1 MTRPLRGPITRL
13 ARTGEQLLRPAGRRL
28 FYALAVDPW
37 LREGTTRRVWFGPYR
52 GLAFELA
59 APLMGRRNV
68 FYRAYE
74 PAVTRWL
81 RRTIRPGMVVW
92 DVGAHVGIHALYV
105 AHLLKGQG
113 QVVAFEGW
121 PANAAC
127 LRRNVAANPRLS
139 ALITL
144 VPQCI
149 ARQAGPVH
157 MAEGSA
163 DGKHH
168 LATGDEAQSVEV
180 QATTLDDFWRET
192 GTCPDILI
200 LDIEGYELDA
210 LEGGIALL
218 QRCRP
223 RLVVEH
229 HQRAEA
235 LRGWLAAQQYAIES
249 ADDRHIF
256 AR

>member
-1 MTRPLRGPITRL
+1 MIGKHLKAW
-13 ARTGEQLLRPAGRRL
+13 ARKP
-28 FYALAVDPW
+28 FHALAVNPW

-59 APLMGRRNV
+59 TPMMGRRNV

-121 PANAAC
+121 PENAAC

-149 ARQAGPVH
+149 ARQAGPVR
-157 MAEGSA
+157 MAEGSS

-168 LATGDEAQSVEV
+168 LAAGGEARCLEV
-180 QATTLDDFWRET
+180 QATTLDDYWRET

-210 LEGGIALL
+210 LEGGSALV
-218 QRCRP
+218 QHCRP

-229 HQRAEA
+229 HRRAGA
-235 LRGWLAAQQYAIES
+235 LRGWLAAQQYTIES

>member
-1 MTRPLRGPITRL
+1 MTRRLSGPITRL
-13 ARTGEQLLRPAGRRL
+13 GRTLEQLLRPTGRRL

-37 LREGTTRRVWFGPYR
+37 LREGTTRRARFGPYR
-52 GLAFELA
+52 GLAFELT
-59 APLMGRRNV
+59 APMMSRRNV

-121 PANAAC
+121 PENAAC
-127 LRRNVAANPRLS
+127 LRRNAAANPGLS

-149 ARQAGPVH
+149 ARQAGPVR
-157 MAEGSA
+157 MAEGSS

-168 LATGDEAQSVEV
+168 LAAGDEARCLEV
-180 QATTLDDFWRET
+180 QATTLDGYWRAT

-210 LEGGIALL
+210 LEGGIALV
-218 QRCRP
+218 QCCRP
-223 RLVVEH
+223 RLVLEH

-235 LRGWLAAQQYAIES
+235 LLGWLAAQQYTIES
-249 ADDRHIF
+249 VDDRHIF